1 MESIYSPEKQS
12 LVLGGGC
19 FWCLEAVYQSW
30 DGVLS
35 VTPGYGGGTLA
46 RPTYEQVCGGETGHG
61 EVVQVVFDPARLP
74 LDLVL
79 DIFFVAHDP
88 TTLNRQGY
96 DLGSQYRSLILYG
109 DRAQEEAARAAIARH
124 QPDWPD
130 PIVTQVGPLDRFW
143 PAEADHWDYYR
154 RHGGAPY
161 CQGVIGPK
169 LAGLRAAF
177 AGHPRLL
184 PEGDGDD

>member
-79 DIFFVAHDP
+79 DIFFAAHDP

-154 RHGGAPY
+154 RHGVPPRVTASFSGS
-161 CQGVIGPK
+161 GPGM
-169 LAGLRAAF
+169 LGNR
-177 AGHPRLL
+177 
-184 PEGDGDD
+184 